1 MEGELYKKF
10 MKKLEEEEK
19 NKIQEEKNKKIIED
33 KDEII
38 NVDINL
44 LDEFKNHIFSV
55 LNENKYQEL
64 KESISNYG
72 VLNPIIIRKKLNG
85 RYEIISGHNRYRCCK
100 DLGKETIP
108 AIVKNYDDV
117 IAKLIMID
125 TNLAQRE
132 EIPPCEKGV
141 AYKMK
146 YELIKSIRR
155 NGGSVDE
162 FGIKVPMGLEGRSI
176 DKLAE
181 ESEDSITQIKR
192 FMRLAELNDN
202 LKNKVNSGIIGVRAG
217 VELSYLNLEE
227 QDAIADVMDEKGI
240 RLSTVEAKKLREAKV
255 LIDRSNVLEII
266 EKREKKDKL
275 TGKVSMSVL
284 KKYKD
289 RFSNDKE
296 LSELV
301 DFLLGEY
308 FRKMSVEW
316 RTFFVVVGLVESSAF
331 KLC

>member
-19 NKIQEEKNKKIIED
+19 NKIQEERNKKITAD

-117 IAKLIMID
+117 IAKLILID

-155 NGGSVDE
+155 NGGSVNE
-162 FGIKVPMGLEGRSI
+162 FGVKVPVELEGSSI

-217 VELSYLNLEE
+217 VELSYLNMEE
-227 QDAIADVMDEKGI
+227 QDAVADVMDEKGM
-240 RLSTVEAKKLREAKV
+240 RLSTVEAKKLRDAKV
-255 LIDRSNVLEII
+255 LVDRSNVLEII

-275 TGKVSMSVL
+275 TGKVSRSVL

-289 RFSNDKE
+289 RFKNDKE

-308 FRKMSVEW
+308 FRKMSVE
-316 RTFFVVVGLVESSAF
+316 
-331 KLC
+331 